1 MPAYEWNEDEA
12 HEAWKEEGYDIGYDK
27 AKEDNARSLLENGAD
42 VEFTAKCIK
51 LPLARVQEIYD
62 SLKK

>member
-1 MPAYEWNEDEA
+1 MLAYEWNEDEA

-27 AKEDNARSLLENGAD
+27 ANEATAISMLNDG
-42 VEFTAKCIK
+42 VEPKFISKWTK
-51 LPLARVQEIYD
+51 LPLSRVLEIKA